1 MDLEDKEE
9 LDMPEEEL
17 DEVEL
22 PETEADFETLDPD
35 ALLVDDEL
43 DDPLDEEEEVI
54 PGIGL
59 GIVEEEEEDEEDDE
73 SVDFDLFDDIDE

>member
-1 MDLEDKEE
+1 MDLEEKEE

-22 PETEADFETLDPD
+22 PETEADLESLDPD
-35 ALLVDDEL
+35 ALLADDEL
-43 DDPLDEEEEVI
+43 EDPLEEEIV
-54 PGIGL
+54 PGLGL
-59 GIVEEEEEDEEDDE
+59 GIIDDEEDDEEDDE